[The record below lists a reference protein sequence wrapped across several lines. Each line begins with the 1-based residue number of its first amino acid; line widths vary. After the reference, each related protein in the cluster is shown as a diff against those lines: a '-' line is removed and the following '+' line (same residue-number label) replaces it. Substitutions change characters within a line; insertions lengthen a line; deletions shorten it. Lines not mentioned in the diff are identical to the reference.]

1 MLDFLYL
8 LVLLLLVSLNW
19 VSLCVC
25 SRRLNLLERVSADAV
40 TTILH
45 RMIEERMEQR
55 CRGEYE
61 HSFLNEFQE
70 VRKVGGQSGPLL
82 WRCGAVPVTGRAA
95 QAKFLISPENAC
107 SWAVTSWAKEE
118 WLKLSILI

>member
-1 MLDFLYL
+1 M
-8 LVLLLLVSLNW
+8 VTLNW

-70 VRKVGGQSGPLL
+70 VRKVGGSQSPCSGDLELL
-82 WRCGAVPVTGRAA
+82 LLLAA
-95 QAKFLISPENAC
+95 LLRPNS
-107 SWAVTSWAKEE
+107 
-118 WLKLSILI
+118 

>member
-1 MLDFLYL
+1 MCYIRSASMQLSEHLNEELGLHLWSLQGGRCLQVVRFS
-8 LVLLLLVSLNW
+8 LLLVPWLPYTLSR
-19 VSLCVC
+19 VTVCVC

-45 RMIEERMEQR
+45 KMIEERMEQR

-70 VRKVGGQSGPLL
+70 VRQVCGQRGPFTGDVQLLPLL
-82 WRCGAVPVTGRAA
+82 
-95 QAKFLISPENAC
+95 L
-107 SWAVTSWAKEE
+107 
-118 WLKLSILI
+118 

>member
-1 MLDFLYL
+1 MPPLPRALNR
-8 LVLLLLVSLNW
+8 VS
-19 VSLCVC
+19 VC
-25 SRRLNLLERVSADAV
+25 ACSHRLNLLERVSADAV

-70 VRKVGGQSGPLL
+70 VRRACGQPGPF
-82 WRCGAVPVTGRAA
+82 RGEGAAAPVTGLAA
-95 QAKFLISPENAC
+95 QAKSSFHLNTPGPGR
-107 SWAVTSWAKEE
+107 
-118 WLKLSILI
+118 

>member
-1 MLDFLYL
+1 MLVPL
-8 LVLLLLVSLNW
+8 LAYTLNW
-19 VSLCVC
+19 VTVCVC

-70 VRKVGGQSGPLL
+70 VRPACGSRGPSFRDVQLL
-82 WRCGAVPVTGRAA
+82 LLLV
-95 QAKFLISPENAC
+95 
-107 SWAVTSWAKEE
+107 
-118 WLKLSILI
+118 

>member
-1 MLDFLYL
+1 M
-8 LVLLLLVSLNW
+8 VTLNW

-70 VRKVGGQSGPLL
+70 VRKVGGGSQGPYSGDVELL
-82 WRCGAVPVTGRAA
+82 LLLAELLRPN
-95 QAKFLISPENAC
+95 S
-107 SWAVTSWAKEE
+107 
-118 WLKLSILI
+118 